1 MNIVDSS
8 GWLEYFSGT
17 KRSGLFSEAIEKT
30 DKLIVPTISLYEV
43 FKKIYLER
51 DENSALRA
59 IAHMQQG
66 TVIDLD
72 ASISIFAAKLS
83 RDRKIPMADSII
95 LATARKYKAT
105 LWTQDEN
112 FIGLDRVKYFP
123 KKQ

>member
-105 LWTQDEN
+105 LWTQDED

>member
-66 TVIDLD
+66 TVIDLEPV
-72 ASISIFAAKLS
+72 S
-83 RDRKIPMADSII
+83 
-95 LATARKYKAT
+95 
-105 LWTQDEN
+105 
-112 FIGLDRVKYFP
+112 
-123 KKQ
+123 